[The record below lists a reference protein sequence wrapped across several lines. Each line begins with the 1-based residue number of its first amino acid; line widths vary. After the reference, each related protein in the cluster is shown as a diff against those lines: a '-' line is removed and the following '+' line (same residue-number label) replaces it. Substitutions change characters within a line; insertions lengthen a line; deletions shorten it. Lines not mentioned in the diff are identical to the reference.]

1 MFIKIILSDLKNVK
15 KVGKSCMKMQFFP
28 VILDIKKLII
38 SAEKIMVYAEIS
50 SLCHM
55 CDRI

>member
-1 MFIKIILSDLKNVK
+1 
-15 KVGKSCMKMQFFP
+15 MKMQFFP